1 MASKE
6 LYQKILGAKEKGRKQ
21 LAVLIDPDE
30 VGVETLERTV
40 ALAEESSVDFLFVGG
55 SLLVNNGLGSCL
67 EQIRRQSNLP
77 LILFPG
83 STLQLHDA
91 ADAILYLSLISGRNA
106 ELLIGQQVLAAPYL
120 KASSLEVISTGY
132 VLIDGGVPTTVS
144 YMSNTQPIPTDKVDI
159 AVCTAMA
166 GELLGL
172 KMIYL
177 DAGSGA
183 HVSVSVPMV
192 EAVRDAIEVPLLV
205 GGGLRRPEDAL
216 ARVQAGADIIV
227 VGNAVERD
235 PALMAEMAAA
245 VHSYEAGPDSGELK
259 FEGQR

>member
-1 MASKE
+1 MASKQ
-6 LYQKILGAKEKGRKQ
+6 LYQDILGAKVKGRKQ
-21 LAVLIDPDE
+21 FAVLIDPDK
-30 VGVETLERTV
+30 VGFEALERTV
-40 ALAEESSVDFLFVGG
+40 ALAEEAQVDYLFVGG
-55 SLLVNNGLGSCL
+55 SLLVNDGLGSCL
-67 EQIRRQSNLP
+67 QRIRQRTDLP
-77 LILFPG
+77 VILFPG
-83 STLQLHDA
+83 STFQLHDA

-120 KASSLEVISTGY
+120 KASALEVISTGY

-144 YMSNTQPIPTDKVDI
+144 YMSNTQPIPSDKVDI

-183 HVSVSVPMV
+183 RTPVSTDMV
-192 EAVRDAIEVPLLV
+192 EAVREAIDGPLIV
-205 GGGLRRPEDAL
+205 GGGIRRPEDAL
-216 ARVQAGADIIV
+216 ARVAAGADIIV
-227 VGNAVERD
+227 VGNAIEKD
-235 PALMAEMAAA
+235 PALVIEMAAA
-245 VHSYEAGPDSGELK
+245 IHTYEAGPDSGELK